1 MENVTSQICIYASN
15 ILNLLAS
22 VSKEHATLCS
32 IMCFFH
38 EHKIDQKLLLA
49 AAGWLSEFFVLYI
62 SSQGEKKTL

>member
-49 AAGWLSEFFVLYI
+49 AAG
-62 SSQGEKKTL
+62 